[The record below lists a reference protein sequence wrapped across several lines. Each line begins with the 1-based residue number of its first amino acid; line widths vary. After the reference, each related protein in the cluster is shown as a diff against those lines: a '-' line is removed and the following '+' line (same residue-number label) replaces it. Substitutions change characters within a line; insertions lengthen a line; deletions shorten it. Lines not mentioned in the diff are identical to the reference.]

1 MCSPWKKSL
10 HQCHLAIT
18 SLAWILQWIPEWW
31 CWVSCQLHLLSHH
44 SLIHGRNWVTSYVAK
59 LRRNRSQAQGIFTSK
74 LLGKWKRFS
83 MLSCRVE
90 CSVHTRVARLSSN
103 QQTHDLFWNGAEF
116 SIILLYIEI
125 THGCR

>member
-74 LLGKWKRFS
+74 LLGKWKRFFHAFMYS
-83 MLSCRVE
+83 RML
-90 CSVHTRVARLSSN
+90 CSYTSGWASSN
-103 QQTHDLFWNGAEF
+103 QQMHDLFWNGAEF